1 MRLGFILKS
10 LLFALI
16 SYPPALFSSDIELK
30 HTSLPLLLR
39 NSQEVICNL
48 PATAFD
54 LFLVDQGW
62 TDADAMQCSRVHMWH
77 GYNSTTQLK

>member
-1 MRLGFILKS
+1 MRLGFVLKR

-16 SYPPALFSSDIELK
+16 SCPYLLFSSDIELK

-62 TDADAMQCSRVHMWH
+62 TDADANAVGCTCGM
-77 GYNSTTQLK
+77 GTTQLK